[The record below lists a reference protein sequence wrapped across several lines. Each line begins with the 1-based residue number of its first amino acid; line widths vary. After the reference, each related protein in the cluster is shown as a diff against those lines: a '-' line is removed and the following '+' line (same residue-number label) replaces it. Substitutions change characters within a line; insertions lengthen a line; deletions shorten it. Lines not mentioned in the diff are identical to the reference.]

1 MKKRKLGIIGG
12 SGLYKMEGFEKT
24 KWKKISTPWGKPS
37 DEVLIA
43 KLDKEEIC
51 FIPRHSRGH
60 KINPTNIN
68 FRANIDALKQLGV
81 TDIISVSAVGSLKEN
96 LEPGKF
102 VIVDQF
108 IDRTFAR
115 VKTFFD
121 QEIVAHVSMAKPTS
135 PGLSDCCEAALK
147 KLDIKNQK
155 GGTYI
160 VMEGPQFS
168 TLAESNLYRTWSA
181 DVIGMTNMPE
191 AKLARE
197 AEMRYC
203 TVAMVTDYDCWHP
216 DHDEVDVSMVIQTL
230 QKNALNAQ
238 NMIKEV
244 IRTFKDYSVEKDPA
258 NDCLDVAIITDPKL
272 RTKKTIKKLRT
283 IAGRVLNK
291 KNK

>member
-1 MKKRKLGIIGG
+1 MNKLGIIGG
-12 SGLYKMEGFEKT
+12 SGLYSMEGLEDS
-24 KWKKISTPWGKPS
+24 KWIKIDTAWGNPS
-37 DEVLIA
+37 DEILQA
-43 KLDKEEIC
+43 KLNGKEIC
-51 FIPRHSRGH
+51 FLPRHARGH
-60 KINPTNIN
+60 KINPSNIN

-81 TDIISVSAVGSLKEN
+81 TDIISMSAVGSLKEN

-135 PGLSDCCEAALK
+135 PGLMQTCEKVLK
-147 KLDIKNQK
+147 KLNIPFQK
-155 GGTYI
+155 GGTYL

-168 TLAESNLYRTWSA
+168 SLAESNLYRSWGA

-197 AEMRYC
+197 AEIRYA
-203 TVAMVTDYDCWHP
+203 TVAMVTDFDCWHP
-216 DHDEVDVSMVIQTL
+216 DHEDVSVEQVVKTL
-230 QKNALNAQ
+230 LGNAEKAKKVVAELLLSFEAD
-238 NMIKEV
+238 I
-244 IRTFKDYSVEKDPA
+244 DEKDPA
-258 NDCLDVAIITDPKL
+258 NKCLDVAIITDKKAW
-272 RTKKTIKKLRT
+272 TKETLNNLST

-291 KNK
+291 

>member
-1 MKKRKLGIIGG
+1 MNKLGIIGG
-12 SGLYKMEGFEKT
+12 SGLYSMEGLEDS
-24 KWKKISTPWGKPS
+24 KWIKIDTPWGNPS
-37 DEVLIA
+37 DEILQA
-43 KLDKEEIC
+43 KLNGKEIY
-51 FIPRHSRGH
+51 FLPRHARGH
-60 KINPTNIN
+60 KINPSNIN

-81 TDIISVSAVGSLKEN
+81 TDIISMSAVGSLKEN

-135 PGLSDCCEAALK
+135 PGLMQTCEKVLK
-147 KLDIKNQK
+147 KLNIPFQK
-155 GGTYI
+155 GGTYL

-168 TLAESNLYRTWSA
+168 SLAESNLYRSWGA

-197 AEMRYC
+197 AEIRYA
-203 TVAMVTDYDCWHP
+203 TIAMVTDFDCWHP
-216 DHDEVDVSMVIQTL
+216 DHDDVSVEQVVKTL
-230 QKNALNAQ
+230 LGNAEKAKKVVAELLLSFEAD
-238 NMIKEV
+238 I
-244 IRTFKDYSVEKDPA
+244 DEKDPA
-258 NDCLDVAIITDPKL
+258 NKCLDVAIITDKKVW
-272 RTKKTIKKLRT
+272 TKETLNNLST

-291 KNK
+291 

>member
-1 MKKRKLGIIGG
+1 MNKLGIIGG
-12 SGLYKMEGFEKT
+12 SGLYSMEGLEDS
-24 KWKKISTPWGKPS
+24 KWIKVNTPWGSPS
-37 DEVLIA
+37 DEILQA
-43 KLDKEEIC
+43 KLNGKEIC
-51 FIPRHSRGH
+51 FLPRHARGH
-60 KINPTNIN
+60 KINPSNIN

-81 TDIISVSAVGSLKEN
+81 TDIISMSAVGSLKEN

-135 PGLSDCCEAALK
+135 PGLMQTCEKVLK
-147 KLDIKNQK
+147 KLNIPFQK
-155 GGTYI
+155 GGTYL

-168 TLAESNLYRTWSA
+168 SLAESNLYRSWGA

-197 AEMRYC
+197 AEIRYA
-203 TVAMVTDYDCWHP
+203 TVAMVTDFDCWHP
-216 DHDEVDVSMVIQTL
+216 DHEDVSVEQVVKTL
-230 QKNALNAQ
+230 LGNAEKAKKVVAELLLSFEAD
-238 NMIKEV
+238 I
-244 IRTFKDYSVEKDPA
+244 DEKDPA
-258 NDCLDVAIITDPKL
+258 NKCLDVAIITDKKAW
-272 RTKKTIKKLRT
+272 TKETLNNLST

-291 KNK
+291 

>member
-1 MKKRKLGIIGG
+1 MNKLGIIGG
-12 SGLYKMEGFEKT
+12 SGLYSMEGLEDS
-24 KWKKISTPWGKPS
+24 KWIKVNTPWGSPS
-37 DEVLIA
+37 DEILQA
-43 KLDKEEIC
+43 KLNGKEIY
-51 FIPRHSRGH
+51 FLPRHARGH
-60 KINPTNIN
+60 KINPSNIN

-81 TDIISVSAVGSLKEN
+81 TDIISMSAVGSLKEN

-135 PGLSDCCEAALK
+135 PGLMKTCEKVLK
-147 KLDIKNQK
+147 KLSIPFQK
-155 GGTYI
+155 GGTYL

-168 TLAESNLYRTWSA
+168 SLAESNLYRSWGA

-197 AEMRYC
+197 AEIRYA
-203 TVAMVTDYDCWHP
+203 TVAMVTDFDCWHP
-216 DHDEVDVSMVIQTL
+216 DHEDVSVEQVVKTL
-230 QKNALNAQ
+230 LGNAEKAKKVVAELLLSFEAD
-238 NMIKEV
+238 I
-244 IRTFKDYSVEKDPA
+244 DEKDPA
-258 NDCLDVAIITDPKL
+258 NKCLDVAIITDKKIW
-272 RTKKTIKKLRT
+272 TKETLNNLST

-291 KNK
+291 

>member
-1 MKKRKLGIIGG
+1 LYPQKTPSLTI
-12 SGLYKMEGFEKT
+12 SFQGLEDS
-24 KWKKISTPWGKPS
+24 KWIKVNTPWGNPS
-37 DEVLIA
+37 DEILQA
-43 KLDKEEIC
+43 KLNGKEI
-51 FIPRHSRGH
+51 FFLPRHARGH
-60 KINPTNIN
+60 KINPSNIN

-81 TDIISVSAVGSLKEN
+81 TDIISMSAVGSLKEN

-135 PGLSDCCEAALK
+135 PGLMKTCEKVLK
-147 KLDIKNQK
+147 KLHIPFQK
-155 GGTYI
+155 GGTYL

-168 TLAESNLYRTWSA
+168 SLAESNLYRSWGA

-197 AEMRYC
+197 AEIRYA
-203 TVAMVTDYDCWHP
+203 TVAMVTDFDCWHP
-216 DHDEVDVSMVIQTL
+216 DHEDVSVEQVIKTL
-230 QKNALNAQ
+230 LGNAEKAKKVVAELLLSFEAD
-238 NMIKEV
+238 I
-244 IRTFKDYSVEKDPA
+244 DEKDPA
-258 NDCLDVAIITDPKL
+258 NHCLDVAIITDKKAW
-272 RTKKTIKKLRT
+272 TKETLNNLST

-291 KNK
+291 